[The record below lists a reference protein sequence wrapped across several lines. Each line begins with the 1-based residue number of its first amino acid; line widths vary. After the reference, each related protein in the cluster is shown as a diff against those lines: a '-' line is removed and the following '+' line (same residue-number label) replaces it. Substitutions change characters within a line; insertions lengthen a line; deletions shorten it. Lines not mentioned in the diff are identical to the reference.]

1 MLSNYQPACRFLIAI
16 RLALVTII
24 LTFILIIPAG
34 ELLAHG
40 VMLEY
45 TQHTSVEI
53 TAQYDYGEPM
63 SGAQVAVFAPGNPSE
78 PWLTGICDD
87 SGKFSFVPDP
97 QIPGLWEVQVRQ
109 AGHGDIIRI
118 EINEGGVAPSVAKG
132 FTTAQ
137 KILMAVAVI
146 WGLVGTALFFTRR
159 RA

>member
-1 MLSNYQPACRFLIAI
+1 MLSNYRPACRFLIAI
-16 RLALVTII
+16 RLALVSIVATI
-24 LTFILIIPAG
+24 ILIIPAG
-34 ELLAHG
+34 DLLAHG

-45 TQHTSVEI
+45 TQHTSLEI

-63 SGAQVAVFAPGNPSE
+63 SGAQVAVFAPGSPSE

-118 EINEGGVAPSVAKG
+118 EINEGVAAPSVAKG
-132 FTTAQ
+132 FTTTQ
-137 KILMAVAVI
+137 KILIAVAVI
-146 WGLVGTALFFTRR
+146 WGLVGTALFFTKR